1 MPRKS
6 LKSRLKKVAPRPV
19 KNLRVRARA
28 VKTLMRGGVYGCNIC
43 HYQGRLLPYGNFP
56 IRDAYCPRCGSIER
70 HRLAALLI
78 EQHPQLLDGVRML
91 HFAPEPGLASLFKDR
106 VADYKSADLNPD
118 IADTVL
124 NIESIDLPDAS
135 VDLVLCCHVLEHVD
149 DAKALREIH
158 RILTPG
164 GRALLMFPMVDGWE
178 HTYEDPAHKSADDR
192 TRYYGQFDHVRF
204 YGCDA
209 RNRITEAGFELSEF
223 TAVEPYVAKYALE
236 RGDHIFIA
244 TKSPA

>member
-1 MPRKS
+1 MPRKP
-6 LKSRLKKVAPRPV
+6 LKSRLRNIAPMPV
-19 KNLRVRARA
+19 MNLYVRARA
-28 VKTLMRGGVYGCNIC
+28 LKTAMRGGVYECNIC
-43 HYQGRLLPYGNFP
+43 QYQGRFLPCGNFP
-56 IRDAYCPRCGSIER
+56 IRDAYCPRCGCVER

-91 HFAPEPGLASLFKDR
+91 DFAPEPGLVNLIKHR
-106 VADYKSADLNPD
+106 VADYKSADINPD
-118 IADTVL
+118 FADMVL
-124 NIESIDLPDAS
+124 NIESIDLPEDS
-135 VDLVLCCHVLEHVD
+135 VDVVLCCHVLEHVD

-164 GRALLMFPMVDGWE
+164 GRALLMFPMVDGWD
-178 HTYEDPAHKSADDR
+178 HTYENPAHISADDR
-192 TRYYGQFDHVRF
+192 ARYYGQFDHVRY
-204 YGCDA
+204 YGRDA

-223 TAVEPYVAKYALE
+223 TAVEPYVAKYRLE